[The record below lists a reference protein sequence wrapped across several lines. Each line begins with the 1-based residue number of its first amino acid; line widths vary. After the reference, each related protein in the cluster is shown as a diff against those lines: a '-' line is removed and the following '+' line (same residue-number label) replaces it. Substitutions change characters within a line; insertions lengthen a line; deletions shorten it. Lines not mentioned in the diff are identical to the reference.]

1 MKNLIYISHR
11 GNINGKNPE
20 MENHPDYIQ
29 KALDLGYDVE
39 VDVWVKGD
47 KFYLGHDEPKYEINK
62 DFLKERYTKL
72 WCHAKNI
79 YALNALLELSH
90 SVNCFWH
97 QNDDYTLTKFGFIWV
112 YPNKKLIKS
121 KDKKLISN
129 SIAVLPELYPDWDIS
144 KAIGICS
151 DFIANYKK

>member
-1 MKNLIYISHR
+1 MSPILISHR
-11 GNINGKNPE
+11 GNINSKNPE

-39 VDVWVKGD
+39 IDVWVKDD
-47 KFYLGHDEPKYEINK
+47 KFYLGHDEPKYEVDDNFFINNY
-62 DFLKERYTKL
+62 RKL

-79 YALNALLELSH
+79 ESLNKLRQTHQLIY
-90 SVNCFWH
+90 FWH
-97 QNDDYTLTKFGFIWV
+97 QNDDYTLTSFSHVWT
-112 YPNKKLIKS
+112 YPNKEIIWGK
-121 KDKKLISN
+121 

-151 DFIANYKK
+151 DYIGNYKK